1 VAVKPSGYLEL
12 QLQSLPA
19 PANLVESKP
28 SLRADSIAVQVLQ
41 AWPINTDYFD
51 GVGQVTGPVPT
62 LFAEDVET
70 ARTMLDDEKEA
81 FGADLNKFM
90 KR

>member
-1 VAVKPSGYLEL
+1 
-12 QLQSLPA
+12 
-19 PANLVESKP
+19 
-28 SLRADSIAVQVLQ
+28 
-41 AWPINTDYFD
+41 
-51 GVGQVTGPVPT
+51 VGQVTGPVPT

-70 ARTMLDDEKEA
+70 VRTTLDDEKEA